1 MKDLF
6 IIPECYIDTNLV
18 ETLIKTDGCN
28 HQKGCNTVVKVMNE
42 RFAKDFALGIV
53 DKDKRQIRYASEFED
68 VVSTDSLG
76 LKKHPDHPHY
86 LIMIDPAVDGFI
98 LKCAEE
104 LQLRMEDF
112 GFSSELKR
120 FTDITKSVT
129 GKNDPTF
136 KKLFRELR
144 MASEMR
150 ILKGWIEYLRARK
163 WESQA
168 DELRAIAN
176 MK

>member
-53 DKDKRQIRYASEFED
+53 DKDKRQIRYA
-68 VVSTDSLG
+68 
-76 LKKHPDHPHY
+76 
-86 LIMIDPAVDGFI
+86 
-98 LKCAEE
+98 
-104 LQLRMEDF
+104 
-112 GFSSELKR
+112 
-120 FTDITKSVT
+120 
-129 GKNDPTF
+129 
-136 KKLFRELR
+136 
-144 MASEMR
+144 
-150 ILKGWIEYLRARK
+150 ILKGWIEYLRTHK

-168 DELRAIAN
+168 EELLAIAN
-176 MK
+176 MDV